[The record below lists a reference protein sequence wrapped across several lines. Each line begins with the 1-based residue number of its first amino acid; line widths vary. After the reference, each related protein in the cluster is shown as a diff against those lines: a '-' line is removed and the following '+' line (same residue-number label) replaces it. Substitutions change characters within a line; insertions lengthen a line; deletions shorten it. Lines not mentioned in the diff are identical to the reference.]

1 MENINDLC
9 TKFLILSSK
18 RKVQDKIAAL
28 DEYASDPDF
37 CYLIEFLLNTDKIT
51 GIK

>member
-9 TKFLILSSK
+9 TKFLILRSK
-18 RKVQDKIAAL
+18 RKVQDKITTL

-37 CYLIEFLLNTDKIT
+37 CYSIEFLLNADKVT
-51 GIK
+51 GI